1 LSGQLK
7 RRENVKVAPK
17 TPPPNRLVFGHR
29 KSQTPAKQR
38 LSHFLSGPPLASR
51 FGKEIAMINTL
62 KYSKILQE
70 AGIPREQAEAHILV
84 MAEFVEGNLAT
95 KEDIHRLRHED
106 FHQLKNEDLVRLR
119 NELKAEIQDLHH
131 EIKQLEHRM
140 TIKLGTIVTL
150 ALAAFATI
158 TRFF

>member
-1 LSGQLK
+1 
-7 RRENVKVAPK
+7 
-17 TPPPNRLVFGHR
+17 
-29 KSQTPAKQR
+29 
-38 LSHFLSGPPLASR
+38 
-51 FGKEIAMINTL
+51 MINTL

-119 NELKAEIQDLHH
+119 NELKAEIQEVRTELKAEIQGLRIEVKSEIQDLRH

>member
-1 LSGQLK
+1 
-7 RRENVKVAPK
+7 
-17 TPPPNRLVFGHR
+17 
-29 KSQTPAKQR
+29 
-38 LSHFLSGPPLASR
+38 
-51 FGKEIAMINTL
+51 MINTL

-70 AGIPREQAEAHILV
+70 AGISREQAEAHILV

-106 FHQLKNEDLVRLR
+106 FHQLKNEDLVGLR
-119 NELKAEIQDLHH
+119 NELKAEIQEVRSELKAEIQEVRSELKAEIQGLRIEVKAEIQDLRH
-131 EIKQLEHRM
+131 EIRQLEHRM

-158 TRFF
+158 SRFF